1 MDKYTEVVKE
11 IQRGNHEARNM
22 LENQLKQDYQYMV
35 ANVNDLAQAEG
46 LLRSAIASAMANI
59 TPTSSPDGIGESV
72 RRNLEWN
79 LTRASQVR
87 RDYNQGNNYDD
98 ETVTFSQSG
107 TYRMNNNPQGGY
119 AGPAGYQNNGYS
131 QQNTY
136 NDRTNNY
143 NQTNNFSGNNNAGYG
158 QQSNIN
164 NNAGYGQQSNINNN
178 AGYRQQNNINN
189 GAGYRQQNNI
199 NNAARPQAPS
209 NAAKN
214 NNKKNFIKY
223 ALIGAGIP
231 AIIIIGIVLYNVF
244 LKNEPSS
251 SSSGGNSTKRVVSGI
266 DDNTGNSTED
276 YSYQDDTEDTSY
288 NDTET
293 SDNNIAS
300 DTGYEVVIEDYFYYY
315 SNENAE
321 GMKLCYLDCIRDS
334 MEKDMYSSVSGA
346 NSMDDYWQVMENG
359 YGSDFQIT
367 ADIVS
372 TEECD
377 AATVLG
383 LESHVQTTYGE
394 KVTIDRAIIANLHET
409 CSGSLTTYSFD
420 ESIYVA
426 YIDGAWYMIGTVLQ

>member
-1 MDKYTEVVKE
+1 MDKYTEIVKE
-11 IQRGNHEARNM
+11 IQRGNQEARNM

-59 TPTSSPDGIGESV
+59 TSTSSPDGIGESV

-87 RDYNQGNNYDD
+87 RDYNQGNNYGDG
-98 ETVTFSQSG
+98 TVTFSQNG
-107 TYRMNNNPQGGY
+107 AYRMNNNSQGGY
-119 AGPAGYQNNGYS
+119 AGPAGYRNNGYV

-143 NQTNNFSGNNNAGYG
+143 NQANNLGGNNNAGYG

-164 NNAGYGQQSNINNN
+164 NGAGYGQRSNINNGS
-178 AGYRQQNNINN
+178 GY
-189 GAGYRQQNNI
+189 GQQNNI
-199 NNAARPQAPS
+199 NNAARPQTPS
-209 NAAKN
+209 NTAPKT

-223 ALIGAGIP
+223 ALIGAGIL

-244 LKNEPSS
+244 FKDNSS
-251 SSSGGNSTKRVVSGI
+251 KKVVSGI

-300 DTGYEVVIEDYFYYY
+300 DTGYEIVIEDYFYYY
-315 SNENAE
+315 SNEDAE

-367 ADIVS
+367 ADIAS

-377 AATVLG
+377 ASTVLG
-383 LESHVQTTYGE
+383 LESHIQTTYGE

-409 CSGSLTTYSFD
+409 CSGSLTTHSFD

-426 YIDGAWYMIGTVLQ
+426 YINGAWYMIGTVLQ

>member
-1 MDKYTEVVKE
+1 MDKYTEIVKE
-11 IQRGNHEARNM
+11 IQRGNQEARNM

-35 ANVNDLAQAEG
+35 ANVNDMAQAEG
-46 LLRSAIASAMANI
+46 LLRSAIASAMTNI
-59 TPTSSPDGIGESV
+59 TPTSNPDGIGESV

-87 RDYNQGNNYDD
+87 RDYNQGNNYGDD
-98 ETVTFSQSG
+98 TVTFSRSG
-107 TYRMNNNPQGGY
+107 TYSMNNNPQGGY
-119 AGPAGYQNNGYS
+119 AGPAGYRNNGYG

-143 NQTNNFSGNNNAGYG
+143 NQANNLGGNNNAGYG

-164 NNAGYGQQSNINNN
+164 NGAGYGQRSNINNGS
-178 AGYRQQNNINN
+178 GY
-189 GAGYRQQNNI
+189 GQQNNI
-199 NNAARPQAPS
+199 NNAVRSQTPS
-209 NAAKN
+209 NTAPKTN

-244 LKNEPSS
+244 FKGNPGS
-251 SSSGGNSTKRVVSGI
+251 SSSGGNSSKKVVSGI

-300 DTGYEVVIEDYFYYY
+300 DTGYEIVIEDYFYYY

-346 NSMDDYWQVMENG
+346 NSMDDYWQVMEDG

-377 AATVLG
+377 ASTVLG

-426 YIDGAWYMIGTVLQ
+426 YINGAWYMIGTVLQ

>member
-1 MDKYTEVVKE
+1 MDKYTEIVKE
-11 IQRGNHEARNM
+11 IQRGNQEARNM

-59 TPTSSPDGIGESV
+59 TSTSSPDGIGESV

-87 RDYNQGNNYDD
+87 RDYNQGNNYGDG
-98 ETVTFSQSG
+98 TVTFSQNG
-107 TYRMNNNPQGGY
+107 AYRMNNNSQGGY
-119 AGPAGYQNNGYS
+119 AGPAGYRNNGYV
-131 QQNTY
+131 QQNIY

-143 NQTNNFSGNNNAGYG
+143 NQANNFSGNNNAGYG

-164 NNAGYGQQSNINNN
+164 NGAGYGQRSNINNGS
-178 AGYRQQNNINN
+178 GY
-189 GAGYRQQNNI
+189 GQQNNI
-199 NNAARPQAPS
+199 NNAARPQTPS
-209 NAAKN
+209 NAAPKTN
-214 NNKKNFIKY
+214 KNKKNFIKY

-244 LKNEPSS
+244 LKPKPGS
-251 SSSGGNSTKRVVSGI
+251 SSSGGNSSKKVVSGI

-300 DTGYEVVIEDYFYYY
+300 DTGYEIVIEDYFYYY
-315 SNENAE
+315 SNEDAE

-367 ADIVS
+367 ADIAS

-377 AATVLG
+377 ASTVLG
-383 LESHVQTTYGE
+383 LESHIQTTYGE

-409 CSGSLTTYSFD
+409 CSGSLTTHSFD

-426 YIDGAWYMIGTVLQ
+426 YINGAWYMIGTVLQ

>member
-1 MDKYTEVVKE
+1 MDKYTEIVKE
-11 IQRGNHEARNM
+11 IQRGNQEARNM

-59 TPTSSPDGIGESV
+59 TSTSSPDGIGESV

-87 RDYNQGNNYDD
+87 RDYNQGNNYGDD
-98 ETVTFSQSG
+98 TVTFSRSG
-107 TYRMNNNPQGGY
+107 TYSMNNNPQGGY
-119 AGPAGYQNNGYS
+119 AGPAGYRNNGYG
-131 QQNTY
+131 QQNIY

-143 NQTNNFSGNNNAGYG
+143 NQANNFSGNNNAGYG

-164 NNAGYGQQSNINNN
+164 NGAGYGQRSNINNGS
-178 AGYRQQNNINN
+178 GY
-189 GAGYRQQNNI
+189 GQQNNI
-199 NNAARPQAPS
+199 NNAVRSQTPS
-209 NAAKN
+209 NTAPKTN

-231 AIIIIGIVLYNVF
+231 AIIIIGIVLYNVY
-244 LKNEPSS
+244 LKPKPGS
-251 SSSGGNSTKRVVSGI
+251 SSSGGNSSKKEVPSI

-276 YSYQDDTEDTSY
+276 YSYQDDTEEDTSY

-300 DTGYEVVIEDYFYYY
+300 DTGYEIVIEDYFYYY
-315 SNENAE
+315 SNEDAE

-346 NSMDDYWQVMENG
+346 NSMDDYWQVMEDG
-359 YGSDFQIT
+359 YGSDFVIS
-367 ADIVS
+367 AEIKSVN
-372 TEECD
+372 ECD
-377 AATVLG
+377 ASTIAG
-383 LESHVQTTYGE
+383 LEAHVQTTYGGT
-394 KVTIDRAIIANLHET
+394 VTIDRAVIANLHET
-409 CSGSLTTYSFD
+409 CRGSLKSYSFD

>member
-1 MDKYTEVVKE
+1 MDKYTEIVKE
-11 IQRGNHEARNM
+11 IQRGNQEARNM

-59 TPTSSPDGIGESV
+59 TPTSNPDGIGESV

-87 RDYNQGNNYDD
+87 RDYNQGNNYGDD
-98 ETVTFSQSG
+98 TVTFSQNG
-107 TYRMNNNPQGGY
+107 AYRMNNNSQGGY
-119 AGPAGYQNNGYS
+119 AGPAGYRNNGYG

-143 NQTNNFSGNNNAGYG
+143 NQANNLGGNNNAGYG

-164 NNAGYGQQSNINNN
+164 NGAGYGQRSNINN
-178 AGYRQQNNINN
+178 A
-189 GAGYRQQNNI
+189 AGYRQQNNI

-209 NAAKN
+209 NAAPKN
-214 NNKKNFIKY
+214 SNKKNFAKY

-231 AIIIIGIVLYNVF
+231 AIIIICIVLYYVF
-244 LKNEPSS
+244 LKGEPSS
-251 SSSGGNSTKRVVSGI
+251 SSSGGNSSKKVVSGI

-300 DTGYEVVIEDYFYYY
+300 DTGYEIVIEDYFYYY
-315 SNENAE
+315 SNEDAE

-367 ADIVS
+367 ADIAS

-377 AATVLG
+377 ASTVLG
-383 LESHVQTTYGE
+383 LESHIQTTYGE

-426 YIDGAWYMIGTVLQ
+426 YINGAWYMIGTVLQ

>member
-1 MDKYTEVVKE
+1 MDKYTEIVKE
-11 IQRGNHEARNM
+11 IQRGNREARNM

-59 TPTSSPDGIGESV
+59 TSTSSPDGIGESV

-87 RDYNQGNNYDD
+87 RDYNQGNNYGDD
-98 ETVTFSQSG
+98 TVTFSRSG
-107 TYRMNNNPQGGY
+107 TYSMNNNPQGGY
-119 AGPAGYQNNGYS
+119 AGPAGYRNNGYG
-131 QQNTY
+131 QQNIY
-136 NDRTNNY
+136 NGRTNNY
-143 NQTNNFSGNNNAGYG
+143 NQANNFSGNNNAGYG

-164 NNAGYGQQSNINNN
+164 NGAGYG
-178 AGYRQQNNINN
+178 
-189 GAGYRQQNNI
+189 QQNNI
-199 NNAARPQAPS
+199 NNAARPQTPS
-209 NAAKN
+209 NTAPKTN
-214 NNKKNFIKY
+214 KNKKNFIKY

-231 AIIIIGIVLYNVF
+231 AIIIIVIVLYNVF
-244 LKNEPSS
+244 FKDNSS
-251 SSSGGNSTKRVVSGI
+251 KKVVSGI
-266 DDNTGNSTED
+266 DDNTGNITED

-300 DTGYEVVIEDYFYYY
+300 DTGYEIVIEDYFYYY
-315 SNENAE
+315 SNEDAE

-334 MEKDMYSSVSGA
+334 VEKDMYSSVSGA

-372 TEECD
+372 TDECD
-377 AATVLG
+377 ASTVLG
-383 LESHVQTTYGE
+383 LESHIQTTYGE

-426 YIDGAWYMIGTVLQ
+426 YINGAWYMIGTVLQ

>member
-1 MDKYTEVVKE
+1 MDKYTEIVKE
-11 IQRGNHEARNM
+11 IQRGNREARNM

-46 LLRSAIASAMANI
+46 LLRSAVASAMANI
-59 TPTSSPDGIGESV
+59 TSTSSPDGIGESV

-87 RDYNQGNNYDD
+87 RDYNQGNNYGDG
-98 ETVTFSQSG
+98 TVTFSRSG
-107 TYRMNNNPQGGY
+107 TYSMNNNPQGGY
-119 AGPAGYQNNGYS
+119 AGPAGYRNNGYG
-131 QQNTY
+131 QQNIY
-136 NDRTNNY
+136 NGRTNNY
-143 NQTNNFSGNNNAGYG
+143 NQANNFSGNNNAGYG

-164 NNAGYGQQSNINNN
+164 NGSGYG
-178 AGYRQQNNINN
+178 
-189 GAGYRQQNNI
+189 QQNNI
-199 NNAARPQAPS
+199 NNAARPQTPS
-209 NAAKN
+209 NVAPKT

-244 LKNEPSS
+244 LNPKPGS
-251 SSSGGNSTKRVVSGI
+251 SSSGGNSSKKVVSGI

-300 DTGYEVVIEDYFYYY
+300 DTGYEIVIEDYFYYY
-315 SNENAE
+315 SNEDAE

-346 NSMDDYWQVMENG
+346 KSMDDYWQVMEDG
-359 YGSDFQIT
+359 YGSDFVIS
-367 ADIVS
+367 AEIKSVN
-372 TEECD
+372 ECD
-377 AATVLG
+377 ASTIAG
-383 LESHVQTTYGE
+383 LEAHVQTTYGGT
-394 KVTIDRAIIANLHET
+394 VTIDRAVIANLHET
-409 CSGSLTTYSFD
+409 CRGSLKSYSFD

>member
-1 MDKYTEVVKE
+1 MDKYTEIVKE
-11 IQRGNHEARNM
+11 IQRGNQEARNM

-59 TPTSSPDGIGESV
+59 TSTSSPDGIGESV

-87 RDYNQGNNYDD
+87 RDYNQGNNYGDD
-98 ETVTFSQSG
+98 TVTFPRSG
-107 TYRMNNNPQGGY
+107 TYSMNNNPQGGY
-119 AGPAGYQNNGYS
+119 AGPAGYRNNGYG
-131 QQNTY
+131 QQNIY

-143 NQTNNFSGNNNAGYG
+143 NQANNFSGNNNAGYG

-164 NNAGYGQQSNINNN
+164 NGAGYGQRSNINNGS
-178 AGYRQQNNINN
+178 GY
-189 GAGYRQQNNI
+189 GQQNNI
-199 NNAARPQAPS
+199 NNAVRSQTPS
-209 NAAKN
+209 NTAPKTN

-244 LKNEPSS
+244 LKPKPGS
-251 SSSGGNSTKRVVSGI
+251 SSSGGNSSKKEVSGI

-276 YSYQDDTEDTSY
+276 YSYQDDTEEDTSY

-300 DTGYEVVIEDYFYYY
+300 DTGYEIVIEDYFYYY
-315 SNENAE
+315 SNEDAE

-346 NSMDDYWQVMENG
+346 NSMDDYWQVMEDG
-359 YGSDFQIT
+359 YGSDFVIS
-367 ADIVS
+367 AEIKSVN
-372 TEECD
+372 ECD
-377 AATVLG
+377 ASTIAG
-383 LESHVQTTYGE
+383 LEAHVQTTYGGT
-394 KVTIDRAIIANLHET
+394 VTIDRAVIANLHET
-409 CSGSLTTYSFD
+409 CRGSLKSYSFD

>member
-1 MDKYTEVVKE
+1 MDKYTEIVKE
-11 IQRGNHEARNM
+11 IQRGNREARNM

-59 TPTSSPDGIGESV
+59 TSTSSPDGIGESV

-87 RDYNQGNNYDD
+87 RDYNQGNNYGDG
-98 ETVTFSQSG
+98 TVTFYRSG
-107 TYRMNNNPQGGY
+107 TYSMNNNPQGGY
-119 AGPAGYQNNGYS
+119 AGPAGYRNNGYG
-131 QQNTY
+131 QQNIY
-136 NDRTNNY
+136 NGRTNNY
-143 NQTNNFSGNNNAGYG
+143 NQANNFSGNNNAGYG

-164 NNAGYGQQSNINNN
+164 NGAGYG
-178 AGYRQQNNINN
+178 
-189 GAGYRQQNNI
+189 QQNNI
-199 NNAARPQAPS
+199 NNAARPQTPS
-209 NAAKN
+209 NTAPKT

-223 ALIGAGIP
+223 ALIGAGIL

-244 LKNEPSS
+244 FKDNSS
-251 SSSGGNSTKRVVSGI
+251 KKVVSGI

-300 DTGYEVVIEDYFYYY
+300 DTGYEIVIEDYFSYY
-315 SNENAE
+315 SNEDAE

-346 NSMDDYWQVMENG
+346 KSMDDYWQVMEDG
-359 YGSDFQIT
+359 YGSDFVIS
-367 ADIVS
+367 AEIKSVN
-372 TEECD
+372 ECD
-377 AATVLG
+377 ASTIAG
-383 LESHVQTTYGE
+383 LEAHVQTTYGGT
-394 KVTIDRAIIANLHET
+394 VTIDRAVIANLHET
-409 CSGSLTTYSFD
+409 CRGSLKSYSFD

>member
-1 MDKYTEVVKE
+1 MDKYTEIVKE
-11 IQRGNHEARNM
+11 IQRGNQEARNM

-59 TPTSSPDGIGESV
+59 TSTSSPDGIGESV

-87 RDYNQGNNYDD
+87 RDYNQGNNYGDG
-98 ETVTFSQSG
+98 TVTFSQNG
-107 TYRMNNNPQGGY
+107 AYRMNNNSQGGY
-119 AGPAGYQNNGYS
+119 AGPAGYRNNGYV

-143 NQTNNFSGNNNAGYG
+143 NQTNNLGGNNNAGYG

-164 NNAGYGQQSNINNN
+164 NGAGYGQRSNINNGS
-178 AGYRQQNNINN
+178 GY
-189 GAGYRQQNNI
+189 GQQNNI
-199 NNAARPQAPS
+199 NNAARPQTPS
-209 NAAKN
+209 NTAPKT

-223 ALIGAGIP
+223 ALIGAGIL

-244 LKNEPSS
+244 FKDNSS
-251 SSSGGNSTKRVVSGI
+251 KKVVSGI

-300 DTGYEVVIEDYFYYY
+300 DTGYEIVIEDYFYYY
-315 SNENAE
+315 SNEDAE

-367 ADIVS
+367 ADIAS

-377 AATVLG
+377 ASTVLG
-383 LESHVQTTYGE
+383 LESHIQTTYGE

-409 CSGSLTTYSFD
+409 CSGSLKTYSFD

-426 YIDGAWYMIGTVLQ
+426 YINGAWYMIGTVLQ

>member
-1 MDKYTEVVKE
+1 MDKYTEIVKE
-11 IQRGNHEARNM
+11 IQRGNREARNM

-59 TPTSSPDGIGESV
+59 TPTSNPDGIGESV

-87 RDYNQGNNYDD
+87 RDYNQGNNYGDD
-98 ETVTFSQSG
+98 TVTFSRSG
-107 TYRMNNNPQGGY
+107 TYSMNNNPQGGY
-119 AGPAGYQNNGYS
+119 AGPAGYRNNGYG
-131 QQNTY
+131 QQNIY

-143 NQTNNFSGNNNAGYG
+143 NQANNFSGNNNAGYG

-164 NNAGYGQQSNINNN
+164 NGAGYGQRSNINNGS
-178 AGYRQQNNINN
+178 GY
-189 GAGYRQQNNI
+189 GQQNNI
-199 NNAARPQAPS
+199 NNAARPQTPS
-209 NAAKN
+209 NTAPKTN
-214 NNKKNFIKY
+214 KNKKNFIKY
-223 ALIGAGIP
+223 ALIGAGIL

-244 LKNEPSS
+244 FKDNSS
-251 SSSGGNSTKRVVSGI
+251 KKVVSGI

-300 DTGYEVVIEDYFYYY
+300 DTGYEIVIEDYFYYY
-315 SNENAE
+315 SNEDAE

-367 ADIVS
+367 ADIAS

-377 AATVLG
+377 ASTVLG
-383 LESHVQTTYGE
+383 LESHIQTTYGE

-409 CSGSLTTYSFD
+409 CSGSLKTYSFD

-426 YIDGAWYMIGTVLQ
+426 YINGAWYMIGTVLQ

>member
-1 MDKYTEVVKE
+1 MDKYTEIVKE
-11 IQRGNHEARNM
+11 IQRGNQEARNM

-59 TPTSSPDGIGESV
+59 TSTSSPDGIGESV

-87 RDYNQGNNYDD
+87 RDYNQGNNYGDG
-98 ETVTFSQSG
+98 TVTFSRSG
-107 TYRMNNNPQGGY
+107 TYSMNNNPQGGY
-119 AGPAGYQNNGYS
+119 AGPAGYRNNGYG
-131 QQNTY
+131 QQNIY
-136 NDRTNNY
+136 NGRTNNY
-143 NQTNNFSGNNNAGYG
+143 NQANNFSGNNNAGYG

-164 NNAGYGQQSNINNN
+164 NGAGYGQRS
-178 AGYRQQNNINN
+178 NINN
-189 GAGYRQQNNI
+189 GAGYGQQNNI
-199 NNAARPQAPS
+199 NNAARPQTPS
-209 NAAKN
+209 NTAPKT

-223 ALIGAGIP
+223 ALIGAGIL

-244 LKNEPSS
+244 FKDEPGS
-251 SSSGGNSTKRVVSGI
+251 SSSGGNSSKKVVSGI

-300 DTGYEVVIEDYFYYY
+300 DTGYEIVIEDYFSYY
-315 SNENAE
+315 SNEDAE

-346 NSMDDYWQVMENG
+346 KSMDDYWQVMEDG
-359 YGSDFQIT
+359 YGSDFVIS
-367 ADIVS
+367 AEIKSVN
-372 TEECD
+372 ECD
-377 AATVLG
+377 ASTIAG
-383 LESHVQTTYGE
+383 LEAHVQTTYGGT
-394 KVTIDRAIIANLHET
+394 VTIDRAVIANLHET
-409 CSGSLTTYSFD
+409 CRGSLKSYSFD

>member
-1 MDKYTEVVKE
+1 MDKYTEIVKE
-11 IQRGNHEARNM
+11 IQRGNREARNM

-46 LLRSAIASAMANI
+46 LLRSAVASAMANI
-59 TPTSSPDGIGESV
+59 TSTSSPDGIGESV

-87 RDYNQGNNYDD
+87 RDYNQGNNYGDG
-98 ETVTFSQSG
+98 TVTFSRSG
-107 TYRMNNNPQGGY
+107 TYSMNNNPQGGY
-119 AGPAGYQNNGYS
+119 AGPAGYRNNGYG
-131 QQNTY
+131 QQNIY
-136 NDRTNNY
+136 NGRTNNY
-143 NQTNNFSGNNNAGYG
+143 NQANNFSGNNNAGYG

-164 NNAGYGQQSNINNN
+164 NGAGYG
-178 AGYRQQNNINN
+178 
-189 GAGYRQQNNI
+189 QQNNI
-199 NNAARPQAPS
+199 NNAARPQTPS
-209 NAAKN
+209 NTAPKT

-223 ALIGAGIP
+223 ALIGAGIL

-244 LKNEPSS
+244 FKDEPGS
-251 SSSGGNSTKRVVSGI
+251 SSSGGNSSKKVVSGI

-300 DTGYEVVIEDYFYYY
+300 DTGYEIVIEDYFSYY
-315 SNENAE
+315 SNEDAE

-346 NSMDDYWQVMENG
+346 KSMDDYWQVMEDG
-359 YGSDFQIT
+359 YGSDFVIS
-367 ADIVS
+367 AEIKSVN
-372 TEECD
+372 ECD
-377 AATVLG
+377 ASTIAG
-383 LESHVQTTYGE
+383 LEAHVQTTYGGT
-394 KVTIDRAIIANLHET
+394 VTIDRAVIANLHET
-409 CSGSLTTYSFD
+409 CRGSLKSYSFD

>member
-1 MDKYTEVVKE
+1 MDKYTEIVKE
-11 IQRGNHEARNM
+11 IQRGNQEARNM

-59 TPTSSPDGIGESV
+59 TSTSSPDGIGESV

-87 RDYNQGNNYDD
+87 RDYNQGNNYGDG
-98 ETVTFSQSG
+98 TVTFSQNG
-107 TYRMNNNPQGGY
+107 AYRMNNNSQGGY
-119 AGPAGYQNNGYS
+119 AGPAGYRNNGYV

-143 NQTNNFSGNNNAGYG
+143 NQTNNFNGNNNAGYG

-164 NNAGYGQQSNINNN
+164 NGAGYGQRSNINNGS
-178 AGYRQQNNINN
+178 GY
-189 GAGYRQQNNI
+189 GQQNNI
-199 NNAARPQAPS
+199 NNAARPQTPS
-209 NAAKN
+209 NTAPKT

-223 ALIGAGIP
+223 ALIGAGIL

-244 LKNEPSS
+244 FKDNSS
-251 SSSGGNSTKRVVSGI
+251 KKVVSGI

-300 DTGYEVVIEDYFYYY
+300 DTGYEIVIEDYFYYY
-315 SNENAE
+315 SNEDAE

-367 ADIVS
+367 ADIAS

-377 AATVLG
+377 ASTVLG
-383 LESHVQTTYGE
+383 LESHIQTTYGE

-409 CSGSLTTYSFD
+409 CSGSLTTHSFD

-426 YIDGAWYMIGTVLQ
+426 YINGAWYMIGTVLQ

>member
-1 MDKYTEVVKE
+1 MDKYTEIVKE
-11 IQRGNHEARNM
+11 IQRGNREARNM

-59 TPTSSPDGIGESV
+59 TSTSSPDGIGESV

-87 RDYNQGNNYDD
+87 RDYNQGNNYGDG
-98 ETVTFSQSG
+98 TVTFSQNG
-107 TYRMNNNPQGGY
+107 AYRMNNNSQGGY
-119 AGPAGYQNNGYS
+119 AGPAGYRNNGYV

-143 NQTNNFSGNNNAGYG
+143 NQANNFNGNNNAGYG

-164 NNAGYGQQSNINNN
+164 NGAGYGQRSNINNGS
-178 AGYRQQNNINN
+178 GY
-189 GAGYRQQNNI
+189 GQQNNI
-199 NNAARPQAPS
+199 NNAARPQTPS
-209 NAAKN
+209 NTAPKT

-223 ALIGAGIP
+223 ALIGAGIL

-244 LKNEPSS
+244 FKDNSS
-251 SSSGGNSTKRVVSGI
+251 KKVVSGI

-300 DTGYEVVIEDYFYYY
+300 DTGYEIVIEDYFYYY
-315 SNENAE
+315 SNEDAE

-367 ADIVS
+367 ADIAS

-377 AATVLG
+377 ASTVLG
-383 LESHVQTTYGE
+383 LESHIQTTYGE

-409 CSGSLTTYSFD
+409 CSGSLKTYSFD

-426 YIDGAWYMIGTVLQ
+426 YINGAWYMIGTVLQ

>member
-1 MDKYTEVVKE
+1 MDKYTEIVKE
-11 IQRGNHEARNM
+11 IQRGNQEARNM

-59 TPTSSPDGIGESV
+59 TSTSSPDGIGESV

-87 RDYNQGNNYDD
+87 RDYNQGNNYGDG
-98 ETVTFSQSG
+98 TVTFSQNG
-107 TYRMNNNPQGGY
+107 AYRMNNNFQGGY
-119 AGPAGYQNNGYS
+119 AGPAGYRNNGYV

-143 NQTNNFSGNNNAGYG
+143 NQTNNFNGNNNAGYG

-164 NNAGYGQQSNINNN
+164 NGAGYGQRSNINNGS
-178 AGYRQQNNINN
+178 GY
-189 GAGYRQQNNI
+189 GQQNNI
-199 NNAARPQAPS
+199 NNAARPQTPS
-209 NAAKN
+209 NTAPKT

-223 ALIGAGIP
+223 ALIGAGIL

-244 LKNEPSS
+244 FKDNSS
-251 SSSGGNSTKRVVSGI
+251 KKVVSGI

-300 DTGYEVVIEDYFYYY
+300 DTGYEIVIEDYFYYY
-315 SNENAE
+315 SNEDAE

-367 ADIVS
+367 ADIAS

-377 AATVLG
+377 ASTVLG
-383 LESHVQTTYGE
+383 LESHIQTTYGE

-426 YIDGAWYMIGTVLQ
+426 YINGAWYMIGTVLQ

>member
-1 MDKYTEVVKE
+1 MDKYTEIVKE
-11 IQRGNHEARNM
+11 IQRGNQEARNM

-59 TPTSSPDGIGESV
+59 TSTSSPDGIGESV

-87 RDYNQGNNYDD
+87 RDYNQGNNYGDD
-98 ETVTFSQSG
+98 TVTFSRSG
-107 TYRMNNNPQGGY
+107 TYSMNNNPQGGY
-119 AGPAGYQNNGYS
+119 AGPAGYRNNGYG
-131 QQNTY
+131 QQNIY

-143 NQTNNFSGNNNAGYG
+143 NQANNFSGNNNAGYG

-164 NNAGYGQQSNINNN
+164 NGAGYGQRS
-178 AGYRQQNNINN
+178 NINN
-189 GAGYRQQNNI
+189 GAGYGQQNNI
-199 NNAARPQAPS
+199 NNAVRSQTPS
-209 NAAKN
+209 NTAPKT

-223 ALIGAGIP
+223 ALIGAGIL

-244 LKNEPSS
+244 FKDNSS
-251 SSSGGNSTKRVVSGI
+251 KKVVSGI

-300 DTGYEVVIEDYFYYY
+300 DTGYEIVIEDYFSYY
-315 SNENAE
+315 SNEDAE

-346 NSMDDYWQVMENG
+346 KSMDDYWQVMEDG
-359 YGSDFQIT
+359 YGSDFVIS
-367 ADIVS
+367 AEIKSVN
-372 TEECD
+372 ECD
-377 AATVLG
+377 ASTIAG
-383 LESHVQTTYGE
+383 LEAHVQTTYGGT
-394 KVTIDRAIIANLHET
+394 VTIDRAVIANLHET
-409 CSGSLTTYSFD
+409 CRGSLKSYSFD

>member
-1 MDKYTEVVKE
+1 MDKYTEIVKE
-11 IQRGNHEARNM
+11 IQRGNQEARNM

-59 TPTSSPDGIGESV
+59 TSTSSPDGIGESV

-87 RDYNQGNNYDD
+87 RDYNQGNNYGDG
-98 ETVTFSQSG
+98 TVTFSQNG
-107 TYRMNNNPQGGY
+107 AYRMNNNSQGGY
-119 AGPAGYQNNGYS
+119 AGPAGYRNNGYG
-131 QQNTY
+131 QQNIY

-143 NQTNNFSGNNNAGYG
+143 NQANNFSGNNNAGYG

-164 NNAGYGQQSNINNN
+164 NGAGYGQRSNINNGS
-178 AGYRQQNNINN
+178 GY
-189 GAGYRQQNNI
+189 GQQNNI
-199 NNAARPQAPS
+199 NNAARPQTPS
-209 NAAKN
+209 NAAPKT

-223 ALIGAGIP
+223 ALIGAGIL

-244 LKNEPSS
+244 FKDNSS
-251 SSSGGNSTKRVVSGI
+251 KKVVSGI

-300 DTGYEVVIEDYFYYY
+300 DTGYEIVIEDYFYYY
-315 SNENAE
+315 SNEDAE

-367 ADIVS
+367 ADIAS

-377 AATVLG
+377 ASTVLG
-383 LESHVQTTYGE
+383 LESHIQTTYGE

-409 CSGSLTTYSFD
+409 CSGSLKTYSFD

-426 YIDGAWYMIGTVLQ
+426 YINGAWYMIGTVLQ

>member
-1 MDKYTEVVKE
+1 MDKYTEIVKE
-11 IQRGNHEARNM
+11 IQRGNREARNM

-59 TPTSSPDGIGESV
+59 TPTSNPDGIGESV

-87 RDYNQGNNYDD
+87 RDYNQGNNYGDD
-98 ETVTFSQSG
+98 TVTFSRSG
-107 TYRMNNNPQGGY
+107 TYSMNNNPQGGY
-119 AGPAGYQNNGYS
+119 AGPAGYRNNGYG
-131 QQNTY
+131 QQNIY

-143 NQTNNFSGNNNAGYG
+143 NQANNFSGNNNAGYG
-158 QQSNIN
+158 RQS
-164 NNAGYGQQSNINNN
+164 
-178 AGYRQQNNINN
+178 NINN
-189 GAGYRQQNNI
+189 GAGYGQRSNINNGSGYGQQNNI
-199 NNAARPQAPS
+199 NNAARPQTPS
-209 NAAKN
+209 NTAPKTN
-214 NNKKNFIKY
+214 KNKKNFIKY

-231 AIIIIGIVLYNVF
+231 AIIIIVIVLYNVF
-244 LKNEPSS
+244 FKDNSS
-251 SSSGGNSTKRVVSGI
+251 KKVVSGI
-266 DDNTGNSTED
+266 DNNTGNSTED

-300 DTGYEVVIEDYFYYY
+300 DTGYEIVIEDYFYYY
-315 SNENAE
+315 SNEDAE

-367 ADIVS
+367 ADIAS

-377 AATVLG
+377 ASTVLG
-383 LESHVQTTYGE
+383 LESHIQTTYGE
-394 KVTIDRAIIANLHET
+394 KVTIDRTIIASLHET
-409 CSGSLTTYSFD
+409 CSGSLTTHSFD

-426 YIDGAWYMIGTVLQ
+426 YINGAWYMIGTVLQ

>member
-1 MDKYTEVVKE
+1 MDKYTEIVKE
-11 IQRGNHEARNM
+11 IQRGNREARNM

-59 TPTSSPDGIGESV
+59 TSTSSPDGIGESV

-87 RDYNQGNNYDD
+87 RDYNQGNNYGDG
-98 ETVTFSQSG
+98 TVTFYRSG
-107 TYRMNNNPQGGY
+107 TYSMNNNPQGGY
-119 AGPAGYQNNGYS
+119 AGPAGYRNNGYG
-131 QQNTY
+131 QQNIY
-136 NDRTNNY
+136 NGRTNNY
-143 NQTNNFSGNNNAGYG
+143 NQANNFSGNNNAGYG

-164 NNAGYGQQSNINNN
+164 NNAGYGQQSNINN
-178 AGYRQQNNINN
+178 
-189 GAGYRQQNNI
+189 GAGYGQQNNI
-199 NNAARPQAPS
+199 NNAARPQTPS
-209 NAAKN
+209 NTAPKT

-223 ALIGAGIP
+223 ALIGAGIL

-244 LKNEPSS
+244 FKDNSS
-251 SSSGGNSTKRVVSGI
+251 KKVVSGI

-300 DTGYEVVIEDYFYYY
+300 DTGYEIVIEDYFSYY
-315 SNENAE
+315 SNEDAE

-346 NSMDDYWQVMENG
+346 KSMDDYWQVMEDG
-359 YGSDFQIT
+359 YGSDFVIS
-367 ADIVS
+367 AEIKSVN
-372 TEECD
+372 ECD
-377 AATVLG
+377 ASTIAG
-383 LESHVQTTYGE
+383 LEAHVQTTYGGT
-394 KVTIDRAIIANLHET
+394 VTIDRAVIANLHET
-409 CSGSLTTYSFD
+409 CRGSLKSYSFD

>member
-1 MDKYTEVVKE
+1 MDKYTEIVKE
-11 IQRGNHEARNM
+11 IQRGNQEARNM

-59 TPTSSPDGIGESV
+59 TSTSSPDGIGESV

-87 RDYNQGNNYDD
+87 RDYNQGNNYGDD
-98 ETVTFSQSG
+98 TVTFPRSG
-107 TYRMNNNPQGGY
+107 TYSMNNNPQGGY
-119 AGPAGYQNNGYS
+119 AGPAGYRNNGYG
-131 QQNTY
+131 QQNIY

-143 NQTNNFSGNNNAGYG
+143 NQANNFSGNNNAGYG

-164 NNAGYGQQSNINNN
+164 NGAGYGQRSNINNGS
-178 AGYRQQNNINN
+178 GY
-189 GAGYRQQNNI
+189 GQQNNI
-199 NNAARPQAPS
+199 NNAVRSQTPS
-209 NAAKN
+209 NTAPKTN

-244 LKNEPSS
+244 LKPKPGS
-251 SSSGGNSTKRVVSGI
+251 SSSGGNSSKKEVPGI

-276 YSYQDDTEDTSY
+276 YSYQDDTEEDTSY

-300 DTGYEVVIEDYFYYY
+300 DTGYEIVIEDYFYYY
-315 SNENAE
+315 SNEDAE

-346 NSMDDYWQVMENG
+346 NSMDDYWQVMEDG
-359 YGSDFQIT
+359 YGSDFVIS
-367 ADIVS
+367 AEIKSVN
-372 TEECD
+372 ECD
-377 AATVLG
+377 ASTIAG
-383 LESHVQTTYGE
+383 LEAHVQTTYGGT
-394 KVTIDRAIIANLHET
+394 VTIDRAFIANLHET
-409 CSGSLTTYSFD
+409 CRGSLKSYSFD

>member
-1 MDKYTEVVKE
+1 MDKYTEIVKE
-11 IQRGNHEARNM
+11 IQRGNREARNM

-59 TPTSSPDGIGESV
+59 TSTSSPDGIGESV

-87 RDYNQGNNYDD
+87 RDYNQGNNYGDD
-98 ETVTFSQSG
+98 TVTFSRSG
-107 TYRMNNNPQGGY
+107 TYSMNNNPQGGY
-119 AGPAGYQNNGYS
+119 AGPAGYRNNGYG
-131 QQNTY
+131 QQNIY
-136 NDRTNNY
+136 NGRTNNY
-143 NQTNNFSGNNNAGYG
+143 NQANNFSGNNNAGYG

-164 NNAGYGQQSNINNN
+164 NGAGYGQRS
-178 AGYRQQNNINN
+178 NINN
-189 GAGYRQQNNI
+189 GAGYGQQNNI
-199 NNAARPQAPS
+199 NNAARPQTPS
-209 NAAKN
+209 NTAPKT

-223 ALIGAGIP
+223 ALIGAGIL

-244 LKNEPSS
+244 FKDNSS
-251 SSSGGNSTKRVVSGI
+251 KKVVSGI

-300 DTGYEVVIEDYFYYY
+300 DTGYEIVIEDYFSYY
-315 SNENAE
+315 SNEDAE

-346 NSMDDYWQVMENG
+346 KSMDDYWQVMEDG
-359 YGSDFQIT
+359 YGSDFVIS
-367 ADIVS
+367 AEIKSVN
-372 TEECD
+372 ECD
-377 AATVLG
+377 ASTIAG
-383 LESHVQTTYGE
+383 LEAHVQTTYGGT
-394 KVTIDRAIIANLHET
+394 VTIDRAVIANLHET
-409 CSGSLTTYSFD
+409 CRGSLKSYSFD

>member
-1 MDKYTEVVKE
+1 MDKYTEIVKE
-11 IQRGNHEARNM
+11 IQRGNREARNM

-59 TPTSSPDGIGESV
+59 TSTSSPDGIGESV

-87 RDYNQGNNYDD
+87 RDYNQGNNYGDG
-98 ETVTFSQSG
+98 TVTFSRGG
-107 TYRMNNNPQGGY
+107 TYSMNNNPQGGY
-119 AGPAGYQNNGYS
+119 AGPAGYRNNGYG
-131 QQNTY
+131 QQNIY
-136 NDRTNNY
+136 NGRTNNY
-143 NQTNNFSGNNNAGYG
+143 NQANNFSGNNNAGYG

-164 NNAGYGQQSNINNN
+164 NGAGYGQRS
-178 AGYRQQNNINN
+178 NINN
-189 GAGYRQQNNI
+189 GAGYGQQNNI
-199 NNAARPQAPS
+199 NNAARPQTPS
-209 NAAKN
+209 NTAPKT

-223 ALIGAGIP
+223 ALIGAGIL

-244 LKNEPSS
+244 FKDEPGS
-251 SSSGGNSTKRVVSGI
+251 SSSGGNSSKKVVSGI

-300 DTGYEVVIEDYFYYY
+300 DTGYEIVIEDYFSYY
-315 SNENAE
+315 SNEDAE

-346 NSMDDYWQVMENG
+346 KSMDDYWQVMEDG
-359 YGSDFQIT
+359 YGSDFVIS
-367 ADIVS
+367 AEIKSVN
-372 TEECD
+372 ECD
-377 AATVLG
+377 ASTIAG
-383 LESHVQTTYGE
+383 LEAHVQTTYGGT
-394 KVTIDRAIIANLHET
+394 VTIDRAVIANLHET
-409 CSGSLTTYSFD
+409 CRGSLKSYSFD

>member
-1 MDKYTEVVKE
+1 MDKYTEIVKE
-11 IQRGNHEARNM
+11 IQRGNQEARNM

-59 TPTSSPDGIGESV
+59 TPTSNPDGIGESV

-87 RDYNQGNNYDD
+87 RDYNQGNNYGDD
-98 ETVTFSQSG
+98 TVTFSRSG
-107 TYRMNNNPQGGY
+107 TYSMNNNPQGGY
-119 AGPAGYQNNGYS
+119 AGPAGYRNNGYG

-143 NQTNNFSGNNNAGYG
+143 NQANNLGGNNNAGYG
-158 QQSNIN
+158 QRS
-164 NNAGYGQQSNINNN
+164 
-178 AGYRQQNNINN
+178 NINN
-189 GAGYRQQNNI
+189 GAGYGQQNNI
-199 NNAARPQAPS
+199 NNAARPQTPS
-209 NAAKN
+209 NAAPKTN

-244 LKNEPSS
+244 FKDDPGS
-251 SSSGGNSTKRVVSGI
+251 SSSGGNSSKNVVSGI

-293 SDNNIAS
+293 SENNIAS
-300 DTGYEVVIEDYFYYY
+300 DTGYEIVIEDYFYYY
-315 SNENAE
+315 SNEDAE

-346 NSMDDYWQVMENG
+346 NSMDDYWQVMEDG

-367 ADIVS
+367 ADIAS

-377 AATVLG
+377 ASTVLG

-426 YIDGAWYMIGTVLQ
+426 YINGAWYMIGTVLQ

>member
-1 MDKYTEVVKE
+1 MDKYTEIVKE
-11 IQRGNHEARNM
+11 IQRGNREARNM

-46 LLRSAIASAMANI
+46 LLRSAIASAMENI
-59 TPTSSPDGIGESV
+59 TSTSSPDGIGESV

-87 RDYNQGNNYDD
+87 RDYNQGNNYGDG
-98 ETVTFSQSG
+98 TVTFSRSG
-107 TYRMNNNPQGGY
+107 TYSMNNNPQGGY
-119 AGPAGYQNNGYS
+119 AGPAGYRNNGYG
-131 QQNTY
+131 QQNIY
-136 NDRTNNY
+136 NGRTNNY
-143 NQTNNFSGNNNAGYG
+143 NQANNFSGNNNAGYG

-164 NNAGYGQQSNINNN
+164 NGAGYGQRS
-178 AGYRQQNNINN
+178 
-189 GAGYRQQNNI
+189 NI
-199 NNAARPQAPS
+199 NNAARPQTPS
-209 NAAKN
+209 NTAPKT

-223 ALIGAGIP
+223 ALIGAGIL

-244 LKNEPSS
+244 FKDEPGS
-251 SSSGGNSTKRVVSGI
+251 SSSGGNSSKKVVSGI

-300 DTGYEVVIEDYFYYY
+300 DTGYEIVIEDYFSYY
-315 SNENAE
+315 SNEDAE

-334 MEKDMYSSVSGA
+334 MERDMYSSVSGA
-346 NSMDDYWQVMENG
+346 KSMDDYWQVMEDG
-359 YGSDFQIT
+359 YGSDFVIS
-367 ADIVS
+367 AEIKSVN
-372 TEECD
+372 ECD
-377 AATVLG
+377 ASTIAG
-383 LESHVQTTYGE
+383 LEAHVQTTYGGT
-394 KVTIDRAIIANLHET
+394 VTIDRAVIANLHET
-409 CSGSLTTYSFD
+409 CRGSLKSYSFD

>member
-1 MDKYTEVVKE
+1 MDKYTEIVKE
-11 IQRGNHEARNM
+11 IQRGNQEARNM

-59 TPTSSPDGIGESV
+59 TPTSNPDGIGESV

-87 RDYNQGNNYDD
+87 RDYNQGNNYGDG
-98 ETVTFSQSG
+98 TVTFSQNG
-107 TYRMNNNPQGGY
+107 AYRMNNNSQGGY
-119 AGPAGYQNNGYS
+119 AGPAGYRNNGYV

-143 NQTNNFSGNNNAGYG
+143 NQTNNFNGNNNAGYG

-164 NNAGYGQQSNINNN
+164 NGAGYGQRSNINNGS
-178 AGYRQQNNINN
+178 GY
-189 GAGYRQQNNI
+189 GQQNNI
-199 NNAARPQAPS
+199 NNAARPQTPS
-209 NAAKN
+209 NTAPKT

-223 ALIGAGIP
+223 ALIGAGIL

-244 LKNEPSS
+244 FKDNSS
-251 SSSGGNSTKRVVSGI
+251 KKVVSGI

-300 DTGYEVVIEDYFYYY
+300 DTGYEIVIEDYFYYY
-315 SNENAE
+315 SNEDAE

-367 ADIVS
+367 ADIAS

-377 AATVLG
+377 ASTVLG
-383 LESHVQTTYGE
+383 LESHIQTTYGE

-409 CSGSLTTYSFD
+409 CSGSLKTYSFD

-426 YIDGAWYMIGTVLQ
+426 YINGAWYMIGTVLQ

>member
-1 MDKYTEVVKE
+1 MDKYTEIVKE
-11 IQRGNHEARNM
+11 IQRGNREARNM

-59 TPTSSPDGIGESV
+59 TSTSSPDGIGESV

-87 RDYNQGNNYDD
+87 RDYNQGNNYGDG
-98 ETVTFSQSG
+98 TVTFSRSG
-107 TYRMNNNPQGGY
+107 TYSMNNNPQGGY
-119 AGPAGYQNNGYS
+119 AGPAGYRNNGYG
-131 QQNTY
+131 QQNIY
-136 NDRTNNY
+136 NGRTNNY
-143 NQTNNFSGNNNAGYG
+143 NQANNFSGNNNAGYG

-164 NNAGYGQQSNINNN
+164 NGAGYGQRS
-178 AGYRQQNNINN
+178 NINN
-189 GAGYRQQNNI
+189 GAGYGQQNNI
-199 NNAARPQAPS
+199 NNAARPQTPS
-209 NAAKN
+209 NTAPKT

-223 ALIGAGIP
+223 ALIGAGIL

-244 LKNEPSS
+244 FKDEPGS
-251 SSSGGNSTKRVVSGI
+251 SSSGGNSSKKVVSGI

-300 DTGYEVVIEDYFYYY
+300 DTGYEIVIEDYFSYY
-315 SNENAE
+315 SNEDAE

-334 MEKDMYSSVSGA
+334 MEKDMYSSVSRA
-346 NSMDDYWQVMENG
+346 KSMDDYWQVMEDG
-359 YGSDFQIT
+359 YGSDFVIS
-367 ADIVS
+367 AEIKSVN
-372 TEECD
+372 ECD
-377 AATVLG
+377 ASTIAG
-383 LESHVQTTYGE
+383 LEAHVQTTYGGT
-394 KVTIDRAIIANLHET
+394 VTIDRAVIANLHET
-409 CSGSLTTYSFD
+409 CRGSLKSYSFD

>member
-1 MDKYTEVVKE
+1 MDKYTEIVKE
-11 IQRGNHEARNM
+11 IQRGNQEARNM

-59 TPTSSPDGIGESV
+59 TPTSNPDGIGESV

-87 RDYNQGNNYDD
+87 RDYNQGNNYGDD
-98 ETVTFSQSG
+98 TVTFSQNG
-107 TYRMNNNPQGGY
+107 AYRMNNNSQGGY
-119 AGPAGYQNNGYS
+119 AGPAGYRNNGYG
-131 QQNTY
+131 QQNIY

-143 NQTNNFSGNNNAGYG
+143 NQANNFSGNNNAGYG

-164 NNAGYGQQSNINNN
+164 NGAGYG
-178 AGYRQQNNINN
+178 
-189 GAGYRQQNNI
+189 QQNNI
-199 NNAARPQAPS
+199 NNAVRSQTPS
-209 NAAKN
+209 NTAPKT

-244 LKNEPSS
+244 LKPKPGS
-251 SSSGGNSTKRVVSGI
+251 SSSGGNSSKKVVSGI

-300 DTGYEVVIEDYFYYY
+300 DTGYEIVIEDYFYYY
-315 SNENAE
+315 SNEDAE

-346 NSMDDYWQVMENG
+346 NSMDDYWQVMEDG

-377 AATVLG
+377 ASTVLG

-426 YIDGAWYMIGTVLQ
+426 YINGAWYMIGTVLQ

>member
-1 MDKYTEVVKE
+1 MDKYTEIVKE
-11 IQRGNHEARNM
+11 IQRGNQEARNM

-59 TPTSSPDGIGESV
+59 TSTSSPDGIGESV

-87 RDYNQGNNYDD
+87 RDYNQGNNYGDG
-98 ETVTFSQSG
+98 TVTFSRSG
-107 TYRMNNNPQGGY
+107 TYSMNNNPQGGY
-119 AGPAGYQNNGYS
+119 AGPAGYRNNGYV

-143 NQTNNFSGNNNAGYG
+143 NQTNNFNGNNNAGYG

-164 NNAGYGQQSNINNN
+164 NGAGYGQRSNINNGS
-178 AGYRQQNNINN
+178 GY
-189 GAGYRQQNNI
+189 GQQNNI
-199 NNAARPQAPS
+199 NNAARPQTPS
-209 NAAKN
+209 NTAPKT

-223 ALIGAGIP
+223 ALIGAGIL

-244 LKNEPSS
+244 FKDNSS
-251 SSSGGNSTKRVVSGI
+251 KKVVSGI

-300 DTGYEVVIEDYFYYY
+300 DTGYEIVIEDYFYYY
-315 SNENAE
+315 SNEDAE
-321 GMKLCYLDCIRDS
+321 GMKLCSLDC
-334 MEKDMYSSVSGA
+334 
-346 NSMDDYWQVMENG
+346 QP
-359 YGSDFQIT
+359 
-367 ADIVS
+367 
-372 TEECD
+372 
-377 AATVLG
+377 
-383 LESHVQTTYGE
+383 
-394 KVTIDRAIIANLHET
+394 ANLICISDPIKKSNFRSKQKLWGIRYVFSRYCLYQT
-409 CSGSLTTYSFD
+409 LICMFPFFKKMFD
-420 ESIYVA
+420 SILVRIKVRCRDHSVYTGIPTEPKHLYGCF
-426 YIDGAWYMIGTVLQ
+426 YISASIVNSRKNMGMEIDYFHILL

>member
-1 MDKYTEVVKE
+1 MDKYTEIVKE
-11 IQRGNHEARNM
+11 IQRGNQEARNM

-59 TPTSSPDGIGESV
+59 TSTSSPDGIGESV

-87 RDYNQGNNYDD
+87 RDYNQGNNYGDG
-98 ETVTFSQSG
+98 TVTFSQNG
-107 TYRMNNNPQGGY
+107 AYRMNNNSQGGY
-119 AGPAGYQNNGYS
+119 AGPAGYRNNGYV
-131 QQNTY
+131 QQNIY

-143 NQTNNFSGNNNAGYG
+143 NQANNFSGNNNAGYG

-164 NNAGYGQQSNINNN
+164 NGAGYGQRSNINNGS
-178 AGYRQQNNINN
+178 GY
-189 GAGYRQQNNI
+189 GQQNNI
-199 NNAARPQAPS
+199 NNAARPQTPS
-209 NAAKN
+209 NAAPKTN
-214 NNKKNFIKY
+214 KNKKNFIKY

-244 LKNEPSS
+244 FKDNSS
-251 SSSGGNSTKRVVSGI
+251 KKVVAGI

-300 DTGYEVVIEDYFYYY
+300 DTGYEIVIEDYFYYY
-315 SNENAE
+315 SNEDAE

-367 ADIVS
+367 ADIAS

-377 AATVLG
+377 ASTVLG
-383 LESHVQTTYGE
+383 LESHIQTTYGE

-409 CSGSLTTYSFD
+409 CSGSLTTHSFD

-426 YIDGAWYMIGTVLQ
+426 YINGAWYMIGTVLQ

>member
-1 MDKYTEVVKE
+1 MDKYTEIVKE
-11 IQRGNHEARNM
+11 IQRGNQEARNM

-59 TPTSSPDGIGESV
+59 TPTSNPDGIGESV

-87 RDYNQGNNYDD
+87 RDYNQGNNYGDD
-98 ETVTFSQSG
+98 TVTFSRSG
-107 TYRMNNNPQGGY
+107 TYSMNNNPQGGY
-119 AGPAGYQNNGYS
+119 AGSAGYRNNGYG
-131 QQNTY
+131 QQNIY

-143 NQTNNFSGNNNAGYG
+143 NQANNFSGNNNAGYG

-164 NNAGYGQQSNINNN
+164 NGAGYGQRSNINNGS
-178 AGYRQQNNINN
+178 GY
-189 GAGYRQQNNI
+189 GQQNNI
-199 NNAARPQAPS
+199 NNAARPQTPS
-209 NAAKN
+209 NTAPKTN
-214 NNKKNFIKY
+214 KNKKNFIKY

-244 LKNEPSS
+244 FKDNSS
-251 SSSGGNSTKRVVSGI
+251 KKVVSGI

-300 DTGYEVVIEDYFYYY
+300 DTGYEIVIEDYFYYY
-315 SNENAE
+315 SNEDAE

-367 ADIVS
+367 ADIAS

-377 AATVLG
+377 ASTVLG
-383 LESHVQTTYGE
+383 LESHIQTTYGE

-409 CSGSLTTYSFD
+409 CSGSLTTHSFD

-426 YIDGAWYMIGTVLQ
+426 YINGAWYMIGTVLQ

>member
-1 MDKYTEVVKE
+1 MDKYTEIVKE
-11 IQRGNHEARNM
+11 IQRGNREARNM

-59 TPTSSPDGIGESV
+59 TSTSSPDGIGESV

-87 RDYNQGNNYDD
+87 RDYNQGNNYGDG
-98 ETVTFSQSG
+98 TVTFSRSG
-107 TYRMNNNPQGGY
+107 TYSMNNNPQGGY
-119 AGPAGYQNNGYS
+119 AGPAGYRNNGYG
-131 QQNTY
+131 QQNIY
-136 NDRTNNY
+136 NGRTNNY
-143 NQTNNFSGNNNAGYG
+143 NQANNFSGNNNAGYG

-164 NNAGYGQQSNINNN
+164 NGAGYGQRS
-178 AGYRQQNNINN
+178 NINN
-189 GAGYRQQNNI
+189 GAGYGQQNNI
-199 NNAARPQAPS
+199 NNAARPQTPS
-209 NAAKN
+209 NTAPKT

-223 ALIGAGIP
+223 ALIGAGIL

-244 LKNEPSS
+244 FKDNSS
-251 SSSGGNSTKRVVSGI
+251 KKVVPGI

-300 DTGYEVVIEDYFYYY
+300 DTGYEIVIEDYFSYY
-315 SNENAE
+315 SNEDAE

-346 NSMDDYWQVMENG
+346 KSMDDYWQVMEDG
-359 YGSDFQIT
+359 YGSDFVIS
-367 ADIVS
+367 AEIKSVN
-372 TEECD
+372 ECD
-377 AATVLG
+377 ASTIAG
-383 LESHVQTTYGE
+383 LEAHVQTTYGGT
-394 KVTIDRAIIANLHET
+394 VTIDRAVIANLHET
-409 CSGSLTTYSFD
+409 CRGSLKSYSFD

>member
-1 MDKYTEVVKE
+1 MDKYTEIVKE
-11 IQRGNHEARNM
+11 IQRGNQEARNM

-59 TPTSSPDGIGESV
+59 TSTSSPDGIGESV

-87 RDYNQGNNYDD
+87 RDYNQGNNYGDG
-98 ETVTFSQSG
+98 TVTFSQNG
-107 TYRMNNNPQGGY
+107 AYRMNNNSQGGY
-119 AGPAGYQNNGYS
+119 AGPAGYRNNGYV

-143 NQTNNFSGNNNAGYG
+143 NQTNNLGGNNNAGYG

-164 NNAGYGQQSNINNN
+164 NGAGYGQRSNINNGS
-178 AGYRQQNNINN
+178 GY
-189 GAGYRQQNNI
+189 GQQNNI
-199 NNAARPQAPS
+199 NNAARPQTPS
-209 NAAKN
+209 NTAPKT

-223 ALIGAGIP
+223 ALIGAGIL

-244 LKNEPSS
+244 FKDNSS
-251 SSSGGNSTKRVVSGI
+251 KKVVSGI

-300 DTGYEVVIEDYFYYY
+300 DTGYEIVIEDYFYYY
-315 SNENAE
+315 SNEDAE

-367 ADIVS
+367 ADIAS

-377 AATVLG
+377 ASTVLG
-383 LESHVQTTYGE
+383 LESHIQTTYGE

-409 CSGSLTTYSFD
+409 CSGSLTTHSFD

-426 YIDGAWYMIGTVLQ
+426 YINGAWYMIGTVLQ

>member
-1 MDKYTEVVKE
+1 MDKYTEIVKE
-11 IQRGNHEARNM
+11 IQRGNQEARNM

-59 TPTSSPDGIGESV
+59 TSTSSPDGIGESV

-87 RDYNQGNNYDD
+87 RDYNQGNNYGDG
-98 ETVTFSQSG
+98 TVTFSQNG
-107 TYRMNNNPQGGY
+107 AYRMNNNSQGGY
-119 AGPAGYQNNGYS
+119 AGPAGYRNNGYV

-143 NQTNNFSGNNNAGYG
+143 NQTNNFNGNNNAGYG

-164 NNAGYGQQSNINNN
+164 NGAGYGQRSNINNGS
-178 AGYRQQNNINN
+178 GY
-189 GAGYRQQNNI
+189 GQQNNI
-199 NNAARPQAPS
+199 NNAARPQTPS
-209 NAAKN
+209 NTAPKA

-223 ALIGAGIP
+223 ALIGAGIL

-244 LKNEPSS
+244 FKDNSS
-251 SSSGGNSTKRVVSGI
+251 KKVVSGI

-300 DTGYEVVIEDYFYYY
+300 DTGYEIVIEDYFYYY
-315 SNENAE
+315 SNEDAE

-367 ADIVS
+367 ADIAS

-377 AATVLG
+377 ASTVLG
-383 LESHVQTTYGE
+383 LESHIQTTYGE

-409 CSGSLTTYSFD
+409 CSGSLTTHSFD

-426 YIDGAWYMIGTVLQ
+426 YINGAWYMIGTVLQ

>member
-1 MDKYTEVVKE
+1 MDKYTEIVKE
-11 IQRGNHEARNM
+11 IQRGNQEARNM

-59 TPTSSPDGIGESV
+59 TSTSSPDGIGESV

-87 RDYNQGNNYDD
+87 RDYNQGNNYGDG
-98 ETVTFSQSG
+98 TVTFSQNG
-107 TYRMNNNPQGGY
+107 AYRMNNNSQGGY
-119 AGPAGYQNNGYS
+119 AGPAGYRNNGYG
-131 QQNTY
+131 QQNIY

-143 NQTNNFSGNNNAGYG
+143 NQANNFSGNNNAGYG

-164 NNAGYGQQSNINNN
+164 NGAGYGQRSNINNGS
-178 AGYRQQNNINN
+178 GY
-189 GAGYRQQNNI
+189 GQQNNI
-199 NNAARPQAPS
+199 NNAARPQTPS
-209 NAAKN
+209 NAAPKT

-223 ALIGAGIP
+223 ALIGAGIL

-244 LKNEPSS
+244 FKDNSS
-251 SSSGGNSTKRVVSGI
+251 KKVVSGI

-300 DTGYEVVIEDYFYYY
+300 DTGYEIVIEDYFYYY
-315 SNENAE
+315 SNEDAE

-367 ADIVS
+367 ADIAS

-377 AATVLG
+377 ASTVLG
-383 LESHVQTTYGE
+383 LESHIQTTYGE

-409 CSGSLTTYSFD
+409 CSGSLTTHSFD

-426 YIDGAWYMIGTVLQ
+426 YINGAWYMIGTVLQ

>member
-1 MDKYTEVVKE
+1 MDKYTEIVKE
-11 IQRGNHEARNM
+11 IQRGNQEARNM

-59 TPTSSPDGIGESV
+59 TPTSNPDGIGESV

-87 RDYNQGNNYDD
+87 RDYNQGNNYGDD
-98 ETVTFSQSG
+98 TVTFSRSG
-107 TYRMNNNPQGGY
+107 TYSMNNNPQGGY
-119 AGPAGYQNNGYS
+119 AGPAGYRNNGYG
-131 QQNTY
+131 QQNIY

-143 NQTNNFSGNNNAGYG
+143 NQANNFSGNNNAGYG

-164 NNAGYGQQSNINNN
+164 NGAGYGQRSNINNGS
-178 AGYRQQNNINN
+178 GY
-189 GAGYRQQNNI
+189 GQQNNI
-199 NNAARPQAPS
+199 NNAARPQTPS
-209 NAAKN
+209 NTAPKTN
-214 NNKKNFIKY
+214 KNKKNFIKY
-223 ALIGAGIP
+223 ALIGAGIL

-244 LKNEPSS
+244 FKDNSS
-251 SSSGGNSTKRVVSGI
+251 KKVVSGI

-300 DTGYEVVIEDYFYYY
+300 DTGYEIVIEDYFYYY
-315 SNENAE
+315 SNEDAE

-367 ADIVS
+367 ADIAS

-377 AATVLG
+377 ASTVLG
-383 LESHVQTTYGE
+383 LESHIQTTYGE

-409 CSGSLTTYSFD
+409 CSGSLKTYSFD

-426 YIDGAWYMIGTVLQ
+426 YINGAWYMIGTVLQ

>member
-1 MDKYTEVVKE
+1 MDKYTEIVKE
-11 IQRGNHEARNM
+11 IQRGNREARNM

-59 TPTSSPDGIGESV
+59 TSTSSPDGIGESV

-87 RDYNQGNNYDD
+87 RDYNQGNNYGDG
-98 ETVTFSQSG
+98 TVTFSRSG
-107 TYRMNNNPQGGY
+107 TYSMNNNPQGGY
-119 AGPAGYQNNGYS
+119 AGPAGYRNNGYG
-131 QQNTY
+131 QQNIY
-136 NDRTNNY
+136 NGRTNNY
-143 NQTNNFSGNNNAGYG
+143 NQANNFSGNNNAGYG

-164 NNAGYGQQSNINNN
+164 NGAGYGQRS
-178 AGYRQQNNINN
+178 NINN
-189 GAGYRQQNNI
+189 GAGYGQQNNI
-199 NNAARPQAPS
+199 NNAARPQTPS
-209 NAAKN
+209 NTAPKT

-223 ALIGAGIP
+223 ALIGAGIL

-244 LKNEPSS
+244 FKDNSS
-251 SSSGGNSTKRVVSGI
+251 KKVVSGI

-300 DTGYEVVIEDYFYYY
+300 DTGYEIVIEDYFSYY
-315 SNENAE
+315 SNEDAE

-346 NSMDDYWQVMENG
+346 KSMDDYWQVMEDG
-359 YGSDFQIT
+359 YGSDFVIS
-367 ADIVS
+367 AEIKSVN
-372 TEECD
+372 ECD
-377 AATVLG
+377 ASTIAG
-383 LESHVQTTYGE
+383 LEAHVQTTYGGT
-394 KVTIDRAIIANLHET
+394 VTIDRAVIANLHET
-409 CSGSLTTYSFD
+409 CRGSLKSYSFD
-420 ESIYVA
+420 EAIYVA